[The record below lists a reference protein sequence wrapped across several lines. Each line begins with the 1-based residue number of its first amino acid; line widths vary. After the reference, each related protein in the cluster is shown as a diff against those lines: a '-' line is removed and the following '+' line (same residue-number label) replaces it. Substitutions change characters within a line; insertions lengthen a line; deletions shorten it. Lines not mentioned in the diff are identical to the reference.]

1 MLDEKLFNELKSFYE
16 FVNDLN
22 ESDQGEMT
30 RFSVLKVMPP
40 DTMIYLEGDN
50 PTYFAMVLEGKIRIY
65 KTGGSGREITLYR
78 FGSGEGCILTASCII
93 GNSTF
98 PAYALCEE
106 NTRCEL
112 VPSELVKKFFSKYVS
127 WQKYIFSLLSK
138 RLNEVIEIIDE
149 VAFRNLD
156 YRIAEYLLKNSSGGI
171 VEKTHGNIASELGT
185 SREVVSRII
194 KDFENRNLISH

>member
-1 MLDEKLFNELKSFYE
+1 M
-16 FVNDLN
+16 
-22 ESDQGEMT
+22 
-30 RFSVLKVMPP
+30 
-40 DTMIYLEGDN
+40 EGDD
-50 PTYFAMVLEGKIRIY
+50 PAYFALVLDGKIRVY

-93 GNSTF
+93 GNSSF

-106 NTRCEL
+106 NTRCVL
-112 VPSELVKKFFSKYVS
+112 VPSELVRKFFGNYNS

-149 VAFRNLD
+149 VAFKNMD
-156 YRIAEYLLKNSSGGI
+156 CRIAEYLLKNSSGGF
-171 VEKTHGNIASELGT
+171 VEKTHGNIASDLGT

-194 KDFENRNLISH
+194 REFENRNMISHERGIIRILRPEKLQGFIK